1 MSKTNVK
8 VVEGFIDQ
16 IVNQRRFER
25 LAEFCTEDC
34 VLLASPYVGLG
45 VNFDDSSGEK
55 LILRDIA
62 PNGPADGP
70 LQPGD
75 ELIRVQDGEHIWE
88 TFDEL
93 RKGFWAHGVVDTEI
107 HLTVR
112 RRDAIFTIPIQRTRI
127 NVFDLKLSD
136 IFSNQNSFWEKYWP
150 DTKTE
155 IRKIFGTGDMVA
167 CYAVNSGTN
176 LEYGRSA
183 VWGEIDI
190 FKLRDGKISE
200 VLFAEDYYSQLKQLG
215 FQIIEPV
222 RELA

>member
-45 VNFDDSSGEK
+45 VNFDDSSSEK

-93 RKGFWAHGVVDTEI
+93 RKGF
-107 HLTVR
+107 
-112 RRDAIFTIPIQRTRI
+112 
-127 NVFDLKLSD
+127 
-136 IFSNQNSFWEKYWP
+136 
-150 DTKTE
+150 
-155 IRKIFGTGDMVA
+155 
-167 CYAVNSGTN
+167 
-176 LEYGRSA
+176 
-183 VWGEIDI
+183 
-190 FKLRDGKISE
+190 
-200 VLFAEDYYSQLKQLG
+200 
-215 FQIIEPV
+215 
-222 RELA
+222 